1 MASALSRCY
10 NSQEDA
16 TRHMDLDFATHSES
30 DRPSIGGENFT
41 SGASEA
47 KRRGI
52 SRTQSAPLKNITNNY
67 ASSGGKKI
75 AAPRPPKPVPG
86 VSTKR
91 PLPTCT
97 ATTTA
102 WAPSVAQHSPE
113 DASNVQFVSEYAADI
128 HTFLLTEE
136 TARLPSPT
144 YMDQQR
150 DINQKMRAILVD
162 WLVEVHSKY
171 RLHDETLWL
180 GVQIVDRYLQTT
192 QVMRNRLQLVGVAAM
207 LIAAKFEEIHP
218 PEVRDFAYI
227 TDNTYSKQEILD
239 MEAVMLNAL
248 GFDLACPTAVHF
260 LTKFLR
266 ANKGSEVQK
275 HLSQYLAEL
284 SLLEVKFLKYKPS
297 QVAAAAVL
305 LSNRLMLRR
314 GPTQQMWGPQM
325 VGLTQCDEQEL
336 EACVQELRA
345 LYEAQSN
352 PQTATAGNGPLRAVK
367 KKFEAAK
374 YNTVSLL
381 ACA

>member
-1 MASALSRCY
+1 MDIDVSA
-10 NSQEDA
+10 A
-16 TRHMDLDFATHSES
+16 HSES
-30 DRPSIGGENFT
+30 DRPCIGGENFT

-75 AAPRPPKPVPG
+75 AAPRPPKPVPS
-86 VSTKR
+86 VATKR